1 MDNLISVKSDL
12 NKNINDILSI
22 INNLDLKDNSLIQE
36 LTNKNKILNE
46 ANIKFLEEI
55 KEKDKILGIN
65 QKTMCDYEK
74 QINNL
79 NEVKEEENK
88 FTMVKAKDKEIHEQN
103 KIINSL
109 KKEIT
114 FLKNMNILSS
124 KTLKCEIIEDV
135 EDVEDKTPDIPSPD
149 IQLQDELVDENNDAV
164 VPMAVNNNDDVEQDS
179 DEQLA
184 VETIVW
190 YNKEYYMLEEE
201 GQKKVFEINED
212 EDMGK
217 ELGLWIDD
225 KLVRH
230 DKKKK

>member
-1 MDNLISVKSDL
+1 MDDLISVKSDL

-22 INNLDLKDNSLIQE
+22 INNLDLKDNSIIQE

-55 KEKDKILGIN
+55 KEKDKILCMN
-65 QKTMCDYEK
+65 QKTICDYEK

-103 KIINSL
+103 KIIDSL

-114 FLKNMNILSS
+114 SLKNMNILSS
-124 KTLKCEIIEDV
+124 KNLKCEIT
-135 EDVEDKTPDIPSPD
+135 EDVEDKAPDIPSPN
-149 IQLQDELVDENNDAV
+149 ELVD
-164 VPMAVNNNDDVEQDS
+164 VNNNDDAVNNDVNNVEQDS
-179 DEQLA
+179 DEQLD

-217 ELGLWIDD
+217 ELGLWIDN

>member
-1 MDNLISVKSDL
+1 MNNLISVKSDL

-22 INNLDLKDNSLIQE
+22 LNDIDLKDNLIIQE
-36 LTNKNKILNE
+36 LTIRNKILNE

-55 KEKDKILGIN
+55 KEKDKILGMN
-65 QKTMCDYEK
+65 QKTICDYEK

-79 NEVKEEENK
+79 NEIKEEENK
-88 FTMVKAKDKEIHEQN
+88 FTMLKAKDKEIHEQN
-103 KIINSL
+103 KTIDSL
-109 KKEIT
+109 KKEIIT
-114 FLKNMNILSS
+114 LKNMNILSS
-124 KTLKCEIIEDV
+124 KNLKCEITEDV
-135 EDVEDKTPDIPSPD
+135 EDVAPDISSP
-149 IQLQDELVDENNDAV
+149 DELVNENNNDD
-164 VPMAVNNNDDVEQDS
+164 AVNNNNEAVEQDS
-179 DEQLA
+179 DEQLD

>member
-1 MDNLISVKSDL
+1 MDDLISVKSDL

-22 INNLDLKDNSLIQE
+22 INNLDLKDNSIIQE

-55 KEKDKILGIN
+55 KEKDKILCMN
-65 QKTMCDYEK
+65 QKTICDYEK
-74 QINNL
+74 QIINL
-79 NEVKEEENK
+79 NEIKEEENK
-88 FTMVKAKDKEIHEQN
+88 FTMLKAKDKEIHEQN
-103 KIINSL
+103 KTIDSL
-109 KKEIT
+109 KKEIIT
-114 FLKNMNILSS
+114 LKNKLEIVSDKN
-124 KTLKCEIIEDV
+124 LKCEITENNEDTDV
-135 EDVEDKTPDIPSPD
+135 EDVAPDISSP
-149 IQLQDELVDENNDAV
+149 DELVNENNNDD
-164 VPMAVNNNDDVEQDS
+164 AVNNNDVNNVEHDS
-179 DEQLA
+179 DEQLD

-201 GQKKVFEINED
+201 GEKKVFEINED

-217 ELGLWIDD
+217 ELGLWIDN

>member
-55 KEKDKILGIN
+55 KEKDKILCMN

-88 FTMVKAKDKEIHEQN
+88 FTMLKAKDKEIHEQN
-103 KIINSL
+103 KTINSL

-135 EDVEDKTPDIPSPD
+135 EDVVPDIPSPD
-149 IQLQDELVDENNDAV
+149 ELVNENNNDD
-164 VPMAVNNNDDVEQDS
+164 AVNNNNEAVEQDS
-179 DEQLA
+179 DEQLD

>member
-1 MDNLISVKSDL
+1 M
-12 NKNINDILSI
+12 
-22 INNLDLKDNSLIQE
+22 
-36 LTNKNKILNE
+36 
-46 ANIKFLEEI
+46 
-55 KEKDKILGIN
+55 N

-88 FTMVKAKDKEIHEQN
+88 FTMLKAKDKEIHEQN
-103 KIINSL
+103 KKIDSL

-124 KTLKCEIIEDV
+124 KNLKCEISENNEDTDV
-135 EDVEDKTPDIPSPD
+135 EDEAPDIPSPD
-149 IQLQDELVDENNDAV
+149 ELVNENNDDD
-164 VPMAVNNNDDVEQDS
+164 AVNNNAAVEQDS
-179 DEQLA
+179 DEQLD

-217 ELGLWIDD
+217 ELGLWIDN

>member
-79 NEVKEEENK
+79 NEVKEKENK

-135 EDVEDKTPDIPSPD
+135 EDVEDKTPDIPPPD
-149 IQLQDELVDENNDAV
+149 IQSQDELVDENNDAV